1 MLVAEVAVSRIE
13 MIRSHSQDAEGGVIM
28 ETAKEQYL
36 VSKPNWEAVMEL
48 RELEK
53 AGYSRLRI
61 LMEEGRYSESGQ
73 VLDVLRA
80 VGII

>member
-1 MLVAEVAVSRIE
+1 
-13 MIRSHSQDAEGGVIM
+13 M
-28 ETAKEQYL
+28 ERAKEQFL
-36 VSKPNWEAVMEL
+36 DSKPNWETVMEL

-53 AGYSRLRI
+53 TGYSRLRV

-73 VLDVLRA
+73 VLDVLKA